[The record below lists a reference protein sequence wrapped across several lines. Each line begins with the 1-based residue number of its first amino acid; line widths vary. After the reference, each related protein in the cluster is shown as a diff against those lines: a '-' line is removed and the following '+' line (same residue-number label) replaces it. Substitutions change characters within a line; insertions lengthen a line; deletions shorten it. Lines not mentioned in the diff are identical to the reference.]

1 MLFDNIKKIYQ
12 RINWRVLDYR
22 YKVHK
27 NAGICFAYYLIM
39 SIVPICSLCA
49 FFASILNID
58 LQPAEQFLQNYL
70 TPEFASIIIGALESD
85 HITFSSIVVLGISL
99 FVVSRGINQLYGISK
114 NLFPPTHERHA
125 ITEQILMLFKTAA
138 VFLLLILIIAILT
151 FFPLISFYFN
161 YHNQI
166 FFDNLYLFLG
176 FFIILFLL
184 YKIIPDVHV
193 HIADI
198 IKGAACASLL
208 IVILL
213 GILQVYFSYADY
225 TAVYGALASITVIL
239 ISFTLIAEMIY
250 IGMYVMFEAHMKRL
264 IDELRGQM
272 AKEKAE
278 PQA

>member
-1 MLFDNIKKIYQ
+1 
-12 RINWRVLDYR
+12 
-22 YKVHK
+22 
-27 NAGICFAYYLIM
+27 
-39 SIVPICSLCA
+39 
-49 FFASILNID
+49 
-58 LQPAEQFLQNYL
+58 
-70 TPEFASIIIGALESD
+70 
-85 HITFSSIVVLGISL
+85 
-99 FVVSRGINQLYGISK
+99 
-114 NLFPPTHERHA
+114 
-125 ITEQILMLFKTAA
+125 MLFKTAA